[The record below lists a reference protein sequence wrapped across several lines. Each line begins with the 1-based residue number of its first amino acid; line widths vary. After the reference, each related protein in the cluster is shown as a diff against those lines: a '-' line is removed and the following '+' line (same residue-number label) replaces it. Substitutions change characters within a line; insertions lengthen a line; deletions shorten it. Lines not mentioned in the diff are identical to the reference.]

1 MAKIS
6 PSILASDLSRL
17 YDQVSMVRNADLLHI
32 DVMDGHFV
40 PNITF
45 GLPIMNALKPIDFCP
60 PLDVH
65 LMITNPSD
73 YVESFAKAGASI
85 LAVHV
90 EVEPHL
96 HSLITRIQDLGVKAF
111 VSFNP
116 HTPVSALEEIIHFV
130 DGVLVMTVNPGYSG
144 QSFIPKVAEKIK
156 KLDELRKENNL
167 DFEISVDGGV
177 NLDNAVELVNNGVD
191 ILIMGTTVFKSK
203 QPQEIIRK
211 GQKIHR

>member
-17 YDQVSMVRNADLLHI
+17 YEQVSLVKNADLLHI

-45 GLPIMNALKPIDFCP
+45 GIPILEALKPIDFCP

-73 YVESFAKAGASI
+73 HVEAFARAGART

-96 HSLITRIQDLGVKAF
+96 HSLITRIQELGVKAF

-116 HTPVSALEEIIHFV
+116 HTPVSALEEILHFV

-144 QSFIPKVAEKIK
+144 QSFIPEAARKIK
-156 KLDELRKENNL
+156 KLDDIRKERNL
-167 DFEISVDGGV
+167 SFEISVDGGV
-177 NLDNAVELVNNGVD
+177 NLDNATTLVNNGVD
-191 ILIMGTTVFKSK
+191 ILIMGTTVFKSDN
-203 QPQEIIRK
+203 PEEIIRK

>member
-6 PSILASDLSRL
+6 PSILASDLARL
-17 YDQVSMVRNADLLHI
+17 YEQVSLVKDADLLHI

-73 YVESFAKAGASI
+73 YVEPFARAGAHTI
-85 LAVHV
+85 AVHV

-96 HSLITRIQDLGVKAF
+96 HGLITRIKDLDVKAF
-111 VSFNP
+111 VSINP
-116 HTPVSALEEIIHFV
+116 HTPISALEEIIHFV

-144 QSFIPKVAEKIK
+144 QTFIPKAAEKIK
-156 KLDELRKENNL
+156 KLDYLRKQNNL
-167 DFEISVDGGV
+167 NFEISVDGGV
-177 NLDNAVELVNNGVD
+177 NLDNGSELVKNGVD

-203 QPQEIIRK
+203 NPQEIIRK
-211 GQKIHR
+211 GQAINR

>member
-6 PSILASDLSRL
+6 PSILACDLSRL
-17 YDQVSMVRNADLLHI
+17 YEQVSVVKNADLLHI

-45 GLPIMNALKPIDFCP
+45 GIPIMEALKPIDFCP

-73 YVESFAKAGASI
+73 YVEAFARTGAHT

-96 HSLITRIQDLGVKAF
+96 HGLITRIKDLGVKAF
-111 VSFNP
+111 VSLNP
-116 HTPVSALEEIIHFV
+116 HTPISALEEIINFV

-144 QSFIPKVAEKIK
+144 QSFIPRAAKKIK
-156 KLDELRKENNL
+156 KLDNIRKERNL

-177 NLDNAVELVNNGVD
+177 DLNNAVELVDDGVD
-191 ILIMGTTVFKSK
+191 ILIMGTTVFQSEH
-203 QPQEIIRK
+203 PDEIIRK
-211 GQKIHR
+211 GQRILR